1 MEENKIVKLL
11 DKEYLIEFFKEKLA
25 TCYDNLLGVEIE
37 FIKPIKKHIWH
48 TTYHVVISYNLNLL
62 FENGQ
67 NRQKIVY
74 VTAHDHEPRKQVLE
88 TLRFLADCGFSR
100 GKYLV
105 PKPLF
110 YDEFYNATFYEGVIG
125 ENLYHY
131 IKENNRPVINQL
143 VDQSAR
149 WFSHLHDIHNGVST
163 FYENQNRLI
172 ETVSPGREAVM
183 SLIEQRFPEYSK
195 KYEKIYSI
203 FINAE
208 RKYLLTHKKLS
219 VIHGDAHPENV
230 IQIVPNK
237 LALIDFVDMSIGDRA
252 RDLGCFLQQ
261 LEYMALRKIG
271 DAQYAD
277 ELKELFLTSYLKYA
291 KLKRTPSLLKRI
303 ERYYLYTAIRT
314 ASFFLLKHEPEPE
327 RAAPLINEVCKALNI
342 KD

>member
-11 DKEYLIEFFKEKLA
+11 DQEFLGQYFKEKLSS
-25 TCYDNLLGVEIE
+25 CYDSLAAVKISS
-37 FIKPIKKHIWH
+37 IKPVKKHIWQ
-48 TTYHVVISYNLNLL
+48 TTYHVVICYNLDLS
-62 FENGQ
+62 FENGHS
-67 NRQKIVY
+67 RQKIVY
-74 VTAHDHEPRKQVLE
+74 ATAHDHEARRQVLE
-88 TLRFLADCGFSR
+88 TLRFLADCGFGR

-110 YDEFYNATFYEGVIG
+110 YDEYYNATFYEGVVG

-131 IKENNRPVINQL
+131 IRANDRPIINQL
-143 VDQSAR
+143 VDQTAR

-172 ETVSPGREAVM
+172 ETVSPGYANVL
-183 SLIEQRFPEYSK
+183 SLIEQRFPEYSNLYK
-195 KYEKIYSI
+195 KIYSK
-203 FINAE
+203 FIAAE
-208 RKYLLTHKKLS
+208 NKYLLTHKKLS

-230 IQIVPNK
+230 IRIMPNK
-237 LALIDFVDMSIGDRA
+237 IALIDFVDMSIGDRA

-261 LEYMALRKIG
+261 LEYMTNRKIG
-271 DAQYAD
+271 DAKYTE

-291 KLKRTPSLLKRI
+291 KLKRTPSLSKRI

-327 RAAPLINEVCKALNI
+327 RAAPLIRQVCEALTI

>member
-1 MEENKIVKLL
+1 MEVNRIVELL
-11 DKEYLIEFFKEKLA
+11 DKKYLVVFFKERLSS
-25 TCYDNLLGVEIE
+25 CYDNLSAVEIE
-37 FIKPIKKHIWH
+37 SVRPIKKHIWH
-48 TTYHVVISYNLNLL
+48 TTYHVVVCYDLNLL
-62 FENGQ
+62 FDGGQ
-67 NRQKIVY
+67 SRKKIIY

-110 YDEFYNATFYEGVIG
+110 YDEFYNATFYEGVVG
-125 ENLYHY
+125 ENLYHF

-143 VDQSAR
+143 VDQTAR
-149 WFSHLHDIHNGVST
+149 WFSHLHDIHNGVNT

-172 ETVSPGREAVM
+172 ETVSPGRNTVL
-183 SLIEQRFPEYSK
+183 SLIGQRFPEYSAR
-195 KYEKIYSI
+195 YEKIYSV

-208 RKYLLTHKKLS
+208 RKYLSTHKKLS

-230 IQIVPNK
+230 IQILPGK

-252 RDLGCFLQQ
+252 RDIGCFLQQ
-261 LEYMALRKIG
+261 LEYMTIRKIG
-271 DAQYAD
+271 DAAYTA
-277 ELKELFLTSYLKYA
+277 ELKDLFLTSYLKYA
-291 KLKRTPSLLKRI
+291 KLKKTPSLLKRI

-314 ASFFLLKHEPEPE
+314 ASFFLLKHESEPE
-327 RAAPLINEVCKALNI
+327 RAAPLIDQVCEALNI